1 MDFSNFF
8 FLIKLNN
15 NLYLLLNKLKNK
27 LYLRAFEQTENSTVN
42 MPIKQ
47 VFIYI
52 YFLKW
57 LMMSGKQLVHQVL
70 WIFIG
75 TSRLGKLL

>member
-1 MDFSNFF
+1 MQFLKKESTLTKVAFNGFQQFF

-52 YFLKW
+52 Y
-57 LMMSGKQLVHQVL
+57 
-70 WIFIG
+70 IF
-75 TSRLGKLL
+75 